1 MLSSHLHC
9 MMRNKQAFGNNCW
22 VASAILNCQNLHFM
36 LRDFNCHV
44 ILLHHVK
51 FHCRVI
57 VKTHFQYGGR
67 PPSTFIN
74 FHFVVTLLPRVRNLL
89 LYTNLSPRYDVY
101 NDFQN
106 GCCPPSWIFEICSV
120 CRVTASAMLF
130 CFPKQNFTA
139 IGLTAA
145 ELWPKNNFTARRVC
159 IVGYAVARSLS
170 IRPSVTRRYCV

>member
-74 FHFVVTLLPRVRNLL
+74 FHFVVTLLPRVRNCYFIPIFHRDMMFLMISKMAAVRDLEFSKFAVYVVWQPAPCYSASPSKISLQLDLRLL
-89 LYTNLSPRYDVY
+89 SYGEKTILLRD
-101 NDFQN
+101 
-106 GCCPPSWIFEICSV
+106 
-120 CRVTASAMLF
+120 A
-130 CFPKQNFTA
+130 
-139 IGLTAA
+139 
-145 ELWPKNNFTARRVC
+145 
-159 IVGYAVARSLS
+159 YA
-170 IRPSVTRRYCV
+170 